1 MSLPKLYSQ
10 FISRRRK
17 RSLHPY
23 EAPVG
28 EVGSL
33 KVEVGQR
40 RVKRQDDGADRR
52 LFLNDDTM
60 DVDIGF
66 LLGGAS
72 QYNITQT
79 ISDVMRVA
87 RDPFISRFKDDIY
100 SYRLYS
106 PYNEEELAIQV
117 SPHIISII
125 FRGIVLL
132 FGSFTL
138 IHTIVYA
145 RTFVD

>member
-1 MSLPKLYSQ
+1 M
-10 FISRRRK
+10 
-17 RSLHPY
+17 
-23 EAPVG
+23 
-28 EVGSL
+28 
-33 KVEVGQR
+33 GQR

-117 SPHIISII
+117 SPHIIS
-125 FRGIVLL
+125 RAVAWPKYAG
-132 FGSFTL
+132 GS
-138 IHTIVYA
+138 A
-145 RTFVD
+145 S